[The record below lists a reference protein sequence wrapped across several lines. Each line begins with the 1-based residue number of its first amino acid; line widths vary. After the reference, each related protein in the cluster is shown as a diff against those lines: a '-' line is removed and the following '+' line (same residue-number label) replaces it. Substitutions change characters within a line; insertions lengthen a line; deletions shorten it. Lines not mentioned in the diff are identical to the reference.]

1 MCEGRRVAGA
11 PGVFTPWPSNASPP
25 FRDVA
30 KIAALG
36 IKVAGGCSYHG
47 VALNVAM
54 DLAPYALIDPCGY
67 AGLQVVDLATL
78 GVEGGLRDVAQHLSE
93 RLQAHL
99 SAPHSDSRTCIR

>member
-1 MCEGRRVAGA
+1 MAGLRRRRR
-11 PGVFTPWPSNASPP
+11 
-25 FRDVA
+25 FRGVA

-67 AGLQVVDLATL
+67 AGLRVVDLATL
-78 GVEGGLRDVAQHLSE
+78 GVKADCQDVGMRLSKT
-93 RLQAHL
+93 AA
-99 SAPHSDSRTCIR
+99 SASIVAVAGSSNCIG